1 MCCDRIFNIM
11 NIKTM
16 SYKKIS
22 QVFSAIDSPVRI
34 QILLALASGE
44 ACVCHLE
51 ASLGQRQ
58 AYISQQLMD
67 LRKHGL
73 ISSRREGKYIYHRI
87 EKPEVLELVRL
98 AAEMSDVPEISL
110 AVRDHSQ
117 CTCPSCAPSESA
129 TESKPAVESMSFIK
143 EI

>member
-1 MCCDRIFNIM
+1 MK
-11 NIKTM
+11 IKTM

-51 ASLGQRQ
+51 TSLGQRQ

-98 AAEMSDVPEISL
+98 AAEMSGIPEDVL
-110 AVRDHSQ
+110 AIPDHSQ
-117 CTCPSCAPSESA
+117 CNCPSCATSKSTSGA
-129 TESKPAVESMSFIK
+129 KPAVESISFIK

>member
-1 MCCDRIFNIM
+1 M
-11 NIKTM
+11 NLKTKTM
-16 SYKKIS
+16 PYKKIS
-22 QVFSAIDSPVRI
+22 QVFSAIDSPVCI

-51 ASLGQRQ
+51 ASLGLRQ

-87 EKPEVLELVRL
+87 EKPEVLELVHL
-98 AAEMSDVPEISL
+98 AAGMSGIPEDAL
-110 AVRDHSQ
+110 AVPDHSQ
-117 CTCPSCAPSESA
+117 CSCPTCCASG
-129 TESKPAVESMSFIK
+129 KPAAGIKKAVES
-143 EI
+143 